1 MPNQNILA
9 VILGGSLIVLGS
21 FAAYVL
27 QRCIFAKYR
36 GKVRN
41 TLERGD

>member
-1 MPNQNILA
+1 MPSQNFLA
-9 VILGGSLIVLGS
+9 AILGSSLIVLGS
-21 FAAYVL
+21 FVAYVL

-41 TLERGD
+41 AREGDD